1 MDFRYIIQKFGE
13 EIEIRRGGQSI
24 ALVKGLYRKKEKYIG
39 FMPDTEVHEGDVLFR
54 KVANQELRVTRIDAL
69 SLEGRPFERRAYF
82 QTAQPGSEQF
92 SQPQSVT
99 INVETAYRS
108 IIGRGSGHTLTASLD
123 FSSLNEEI
131 DRRGGV
137 DVRELKK
144 MASEVKTLLEQQN
157 LPKGFLAKFGGLL
170 KRHEWVIEPIAKAIL
185 VWATWT

>member
-1 MDFRYIIQKFGE
+1 MDLRYLIQKFGE
-13 EIEIRRGGQSI
+13 EIEIRRGGQTI
-24 ALVKGLYRKKEKYIG
+24 AFVKGLYRKKEKYIG
-39 FMPDTEVHEGDVLFR
+39 FMPDTEVQEGDVLFR
-54 KVANQELRVTRIDAL
+54 KVANEELRVTGIDAL

-92 SQPQSVT
+92 PQPQSVT
-99 INVETAYRS
+99 YRS
-108 IIGRGSGHTLTASLD
+108 IIGRGSGHTLTASFD